1 MTNTQWVIGI
11 ITLLIIDLPLKG
23 LVYLVL
29 SLFIV
34 IWVVCY
40 PITKDKSVPLWIA
53 KLSKWTKKEKTISK
67 QLVKFIKL

>member
-23 LVYLVL
+23 LVYLILTV
-29 SLFIV
+29 FII
-34 IWVVCY
+34 IWVAGY

-53 KLSKWTKKEKTISK
+53 KLSKWTRKENTISK
-67 QLVKFIKL
+67 QIIKFIKL